1 MTTAT
6 VTYHLICSA
15 TGVTFGAGTA
25 YRSGVC
31 NNSILDMSV
40 IEKIVMSNNIYNNS
54 K

>member
-1 MTTAT
+1 MATAT
-6 VTYHLICSA
+6 VTYHMICSA

-31 NNSILDMSV
+31 NNSILHMSV
-40 IEKIVMSNNIYNNS
+40 IEKMLMSNNIYSNS